1 MAGLPPWLAKAKGS
15 GGSQAQAAGPSNSN
29 SGGGKSG
36 AIQRRRA
43 ALMAKTDKNENSK
56 ADIAADK
63 KEAALA
69 AKMGK

>member
-15 GGSQAQAAGPSNSN
+15 GGSQAQAAGPSN